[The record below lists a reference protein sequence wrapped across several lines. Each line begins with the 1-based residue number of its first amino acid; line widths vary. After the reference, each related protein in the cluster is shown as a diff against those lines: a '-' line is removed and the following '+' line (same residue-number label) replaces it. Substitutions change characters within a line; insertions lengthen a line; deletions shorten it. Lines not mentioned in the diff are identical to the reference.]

1 MILFYKIF
9 LGIWLLSFSYDESLT
24 EAQNEGAKITFENT
38 THNFGDVSQGDKVTH
53 AFKFK
58 NSGDQPLIISNV
70 LATCGCTATKW
81 TKEPVKPGESGQIT
95 VEFDSSGRSG
105 KQNKVVTIISNTANP
120 QTRINV
126 VVNILPGRDG

>member
-9 LGIWLLSFSYDESLT
+9 LGIWILSFSYDESLT

-126 VVNILPGRDG
+126 VVNILPGRD

>member
-1 MILFYKIF
+1 MIIFHKIV
-9 LGIWLLSFSYDESLT
+9 LGIWLVSFSYYNESFT
-24 EAQNEGAKITFENT
+24 QAQNEGAKITFENT

-58 NSGDQPLIISNV
+58 NSGDQPLVISNV

-81 TKEPVKPGESGQIT
+81 TKEPVKPGESGEIT

-126 VVNILPGRDG
+126 VVNILPAK

>member
-9 LGIWLLSFSYDESLT
+9 LGIWILSFSYDESLT

-53 AFKFK
+53 TFKFK
-58 NSGDQPLIISNV
+58 NSGNQPLIISNV

-126 VVNILPGRDG
+126 VVNILPGRD

>member
-1 MILFYKIF
+1 MILIYKIF

-126 VVNILPGRDG
+126 VVNILPGRD

>member
-126 VVNILPGRDG
+126 VVNILPGRD